1 MTVRVVLDTN
11 VFVSGMFWGRGNP
24 NSILRKCLNREVTLL
39 ISQDILDELKGIL
52 MRERKFGLSE
62 EDVRVHIDLV
72 SMNSELVQPKYRL
85 DVVKDDPSDNKFLEC
100 AVSGKADYIVSGDRH
115 LLSLGEYQGV
125 KIVDSRKFVW
135 TVLGRE

>member
-52 MRERKFGLSE
+52 MREGKFGLSDE
-62 EDVRVHIDLV
+62 EIEVHPDLV
-72 SMNSELVQPKYRL
+72 SMNSEFVQPKQSW
-85 DVVKDDPSDNKFLEC
+85 KS
-100 AVSGKADYIVSGDRH
+100 
-115 LLSLGEYQGV
+115 
-125 KIVDSRKFVW
+125 
-135 TVLGRE
+135 